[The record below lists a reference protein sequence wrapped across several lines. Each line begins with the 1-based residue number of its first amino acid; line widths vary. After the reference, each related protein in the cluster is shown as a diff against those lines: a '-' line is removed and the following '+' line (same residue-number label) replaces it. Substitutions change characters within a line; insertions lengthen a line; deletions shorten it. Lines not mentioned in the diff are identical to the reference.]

1 MNLGALTSVLPIF
14 YPPTQEDE
22 LHSEPRADLKF
33 FIIDSHRPW
42 DLNNVFLKEGGVF
55 CVDDGDIESG
65 LAVEGGVGEDYEVL
79 LEVIPLFDG
88 GLMVRGIR
96 VMMLLRG
103 RERRRRFCV
112 RRMKRRGRNMRRQ
125 LMRMENAVDHARD
138 HARNQDQVP
147 LPKKTIH

>member
-14 YPPTQEDE
+14 YPPTNEDE

-42 DLNNVFLKEGGVF
+42 DLNNVFLKEGGVY

-65 LAVEGGVGEDYEVL
+65 LAVEGGVGEDYEIL
-79 LEVIPLFDG
+79 LEVIPFCLKWGIDS
-88 GLMVRGIR
+88 RGIQ

-103 RERRRRFCV
+103 RRKRRFYV
-112 RRMKRRGRNMRRQ
+112 TRMKRRETSMRRRQ
-125 LMRMENAVDHARD
+125 MGMENAVGHGRD
-138 HARNQDQVP
+138 HARNQDQVQ